1 MTQRIVIKT
10 KVTDAQSQPA
20 TANSV
25 SYQYHWRRIIT
36 VLVMMSFGVMA
47 LSYGVF
53 KSVYAD
59 DSTTVNSDAV
69 VLAASVANNPVT
81 PATERPSVPQIQ
93 DNQALNSEVN
103 DIELTT
109 QDEQVV
115 AEAEPELSSVVV
127 VNVADDADSLL
138 IVASNDTEEAN
149 VQPELPAQPEFQ
161 ESPATTTR
169 FADDAQIASVA
180 LNAKVDTSHISR
192 AVLTSGIENREPV
205 NVLKHLVEQNR
216 FEEKLYFFT
225 EIKGLQGE
233 VVQHLWFH
241 QEQLMAEIT
250 LSISAP
256 RFRTYSS
263 KNIMPSQTGQW
274 RVEVITQNGQL
285 LAQKSFRILAKA
297 P

>member
-10 KVTDAQSQPA
+10 KVTDAQSQPK

-36 VLVMMSFGVMA
+36 VLAMMSFGVMA
-47 LSYGVF
+47 LSYGLF

-59 DSTTVNSDAV
+59 DSAAPVSEPV
-69 VLAASVANNPVT
+69 VLASS
-81 PATERPSVPQIQ
+81 ATEVPVNKIPELQISPSS
-93 DNQALNSEVN
+93 QAEAHIDSASIVVN
-103 DIELTT
+103 EAPSA
-109 QDEQVV
+109 V
-115 AEAEPELSSVVV
+115 AEPEPPVIAVVS
-127 VNVADDADSLL
+127 VADEMENP
-138 IVASNDTEEAN
+138 SNEMSTDTEHQTA
-149 VQPELPAQPEFQ
+149 QPELEQ
-161 ESPATTTR
+161 SVSTTTR
-169 FADDAQIASVA
+169 FADDAQVASVA

-205 NVLKHLVEQNR
+205 NVLKHLVERNR

-250 LSISAP
+250 LPISAP

>member
-10 KVTDAQSQPA
+10 KVTDAQSQPKQ
-20 TANSV
+20 ANSV
-25 SYQYHWRRIIT
+25 SYQYHWRRIVT
-36 VLVMMSFGVMA
+36 VLAMMSFGVMA

-59 DSTTVNSDAV
+59 DLTTVPSEPET
-69 VLAASVANNPVT
+69 VA
-81 PATERPSVPQIQ
+81 PQIVEAT
-93 DNQALNSEVN
+93 DTQA
-103 DIELTT
+103 
-109 QDEQVV
+109 
-115 AEAEPELSSVVV
+115 P
-127 VNVADDADSLL
+127 
-138 IVASNDTEEAN
+138 
-149 VQPELPAQPEFQ
+149 
-161 ESPATTTR
+161 ESPASTAQISEPVIAVPEVSALTAQNSESAGVEQSVPLVANVASEDEDLLEITSENTEQTQISQPQLQEEASVTR
-169 FADDAQIASVA
+169 FADDAQIASIA

-250 LSISAP
+250 LAISAP

>member
-10 KVTDAQSQPA
+10 KVTDAQSQPKQ
-20 TANSV
+20 ANSV
-25 SYQYHWRRIIT
+25 SYQYHWRRIFT
-36 VLVMMSFGVMA
+36 VLAMMSFGVMA

-59 DSTTVNSDAV
+59 DLTTVPSEPET
-69 VLAASVANNPVT
+69 VA
-81 PATERPSVPQIQ
+81 PQIVEAT
-93 DNQALNSEVN
+93 DTQA
-103 DIELTT
+103 
-109 QDEQVV
+109 
-115 AEAEPELSSVVV
+115 P
-127 VNVADDADSLL
+127 
-138 IVASNDTEEAN
+138 
-149 VQPELPAQPEFQ
+149 
-161 ESPATTTR
+161 ESPASTAQISEPVIAVPEVSALTAQNSESAGVEQSATLVANVASEDEDLLEITSENTEQTQISQPQLQEEASVTR
-169 FADDAQIASVA
+169 FADDAQIASIA

-250 LSISAP
+250 LAISAP

>member
-10 KVTDAQSQPA
+10 KVTDAQSQPKQA
-20 TANSV
+20 QSV
-25 SYQYHWRRIIT
+25 SYQYHWRRIFT

-59 DSTTVNSDAV
+59 DLSAV
-69 VLAASVANNPVT
+69 VPSESATASRQAIETVTEHTQIPESPKPESNESAIQPTEVVSADPQLAALNAQTAESEAIEQTTQLTAPVISEQMD
-81 PATERPSVPQIQ
+81 AHAVELADTEQSQVVQPQIK
-93 DNQALNSEVN
+93 E
-103 DIELTT
+103 
-109 QDEQVV
+109 
-115 AEAEPELSSVVV
+115 
-127 VNVADDADSLL
+127 
-138 IVASNDTEEAN
+138 DTAI
-149 VQPELPAQPEFQ
+149 
-161 ESPATTTR
+161 TR
-169 FADDAQIASVA
+169 FAEDAQIASVA

-205 NVLKHLVEQNR
+205 NVLKHLVERNR

-250 LSISAP
+250 LAISAP

>member
-10 KVTDAQSQPA
+10 KVTDAQSQPKQ
-20 TANSV
+20 ANSV
-25 SYQYHWRRIIT
+25 SYQYHWRRIFT
-36 VLVMMSFGVMA
+36 VLAMMSFGVMA

-59 DSTTVNSDAV
+59 DLTSLPSEPAIIAPQVVDATDTQVSELSASAIQISETVIEEPQVPALISQNSESTGLEQSATLVANVASGDEDILEIASENTEQTQTSPPQ
-69 VLAASVANNPVT
+69 LQEEASV
-81 PATERPSVPQIQ
+81 
-93 DNQALNSEVN
+93 
-103 DIELTT
+103 
-109 QDEQVV
+109 
-115 AEAEPELSSVVV
+115 
-127 VNVADDADSLL
+127 
-138 IVASNDTEEAN
+138 
-149 VQPELPAQPEFQ
+149 
-161 ESPATTTR
+161 TR

-250 LSISAP
+250 LAISAP